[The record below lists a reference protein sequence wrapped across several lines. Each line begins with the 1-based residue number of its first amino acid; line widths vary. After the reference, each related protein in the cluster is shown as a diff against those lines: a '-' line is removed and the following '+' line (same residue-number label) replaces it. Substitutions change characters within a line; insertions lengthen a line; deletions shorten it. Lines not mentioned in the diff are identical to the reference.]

1 MKIINPFQ
9 MNDWDIKNLFNFI
22 IIIQILL
29 WITAGLTSIG
39 IHIPIIS
46 ETVAFISLIFIN
58 GVLILRILRIHA
70 LGNIESILYSIGL
83 SVAVVMFLGMII
95 DLLYP
100 FLGIKYPITVIPL
113 LITFTVFTLFL
124 CIVTFYRDEEFNN
137 PDYIDLTGLTNPMI
151 FLSLIPFLAIF
162 GTCAINNYQNNIILI
177 LMFVLIAI
185 IPIMVV
191 YDKFIPKELYP
202 MTIFSLSISLLFSTS
217 LITNYITGWD
227 INLEYYFSNLV
238 VTNSYWNASLPEIL
252 NSMLSLVIFV
262 PIFSKISG
270 LNVVGIFKIIY
281 PIIFAFVP
289 LGLYT
294 VYKKQ
299 TNNKIAFIGCFLFIS
314 VFMFFVSMPYLA
326 RQEIGELFVVLMVML
341 MVEKNLSNKHISILT
356 LFFIPAILVS
366 HYSLDYIYIFLLL
379 CTYLIISIRNLNLT
393 SKFGILER
401 WEIIKFFFAKR
412 DSQGDDSQGEFLKI
426 DYRVQIVLIIS
437 FTLIY
442 YIFVSSSALFNLTVF
457 TLNNLITIGYQYIFN
472 PSSLAAVGIVT
483 SEKTF
488 LRTIALVI
496 HLAIEFLIGIGI
508 LLFMYRRLDVKLN
521 ENYGIFSVMSFLMLF
536 LVLFVPFLAGALNPE
551 RFYQIALIFLSVFF
565 VLGWIGFFKIFNRI
579 LKFKW
584 KKKKVYDN
592 SLKLVA
598 IFLAVSLMFNSGVA
612 YEVFKDKPTSISLHG
627 SMDGPKF
634 NDMEVIGA
642 QWLSTYKI
650 NATVYA
656 DNYRHLLLNGFDI
669 GVNEIFTNNTQFKMP
684 FYMFLG
690 TYNIK
695 TNHYVVLAK
704 GSGVAIYFDY
714 DDTLLRNRT
723 YDNGAVQ
730 VFVN

>member
-1 MKIINPFQ
+1 MKIMNPFK
-9 MNDWDIKNLFNFI
+9 MNNWDIKNLFKFI
-22 IIIQILL
+22 IIIQIIL
-29 WITAGLTSIG
+29 WITAGLTYIG

-46 ETVAFISLIFIN
+46 ETAAFISLIFIN
-58 GVLILRILRIHA
+58 GVLILRILRIHS
-70 LGNIESILYSIGL
+70 LGNIESFLYSIGL
-83 SVAVVMFLGMII
+83 SVAVAMFLGMII
-95 DLLYP
+95 DLVYP
-100 FLGIKYPITVIPL
+100 VLGIKYPITIMPL
-113 LITFTVFTLFL
+113 MITFTVFTLFL
-124 CIVTFYRDEEFNN
+124 CIVTFYRDEAFNK
-137 PDYIDLTGLTNPMI
+137 PDYIDLTGLTNPII

-162 GTCAINNYQNNIILI
+162 GTYIVNNYQNNIILI
-177 LMFVLIAI
+177 LMFFLIAF

-191 YDKFIPKELYP
+191 YDKFIPKKLYP
-202 MTIFSLSISLLFSTS
+202 LTIFSLAISLLFSTS

-227 INLEYYFSNLV
+227 INLEFYFSNLV

-289 LGLYT
+289 VGLYS

-299 TNNKIAFIGCFLFIS
+299 TNSKIAFMGCFLFIS
-314 VFMFFVSMPYLA
+314 VFMFFVAMPYLA

-341 MVEKNLSNKHISILT
+341 MVEKILSNKHISILT

-379 CTYLIISIRNLNLT
+379 CTYLVISIRKLNLT
-393 SKFGILER
+393 SKFGILGR
-401 WEIIKFFFAKR
+401 WEIIKFFFKGE
-412 DSQGDDSQGEFLKI
+412 SQDEFLKI
-426 DYRVQIVLIIS
+426 DYRIQILLIVS

-457 TLNNLITIGYQYIFN
+457 TLNNLITIGYQYLFN

-579 LKFKW
+579 FKLKW
-584 KKKKVYDN
+584 KKKDIYDN
-592 SLKLVA
+592 SMKLIA

-612 YEVFKDKPTSISLHG
+612 YELFKDKPTSISLHS

-634 NDMEVIGA
+634 NDMEIIGA

-656 DNYRHLLLNGFDI
+656 DNYRHLLLNGFDL
-669 GVNEIFTNNTQFKMP
+669 GASEIFTNNTKFKIP

-695 TNHYVVLAK
+695 TDRYVVLAK
-704 GSGVAIYFDY
+704 GSGAAIYFDY

-730 VFVN
+730 VFLN